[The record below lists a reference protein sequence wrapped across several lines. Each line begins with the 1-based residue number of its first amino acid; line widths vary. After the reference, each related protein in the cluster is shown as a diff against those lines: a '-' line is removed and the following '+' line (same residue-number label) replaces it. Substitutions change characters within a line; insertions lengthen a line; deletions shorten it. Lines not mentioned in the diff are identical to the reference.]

1 MSKPDCIF
9 CKIINGEI
17 PSIKVWED
25 EKHLAILDVNPIN
38 PGHTLVLLKKHEDYI
53 FDLEDREYQGLM
65 LVVKKIAK
73 IIKSKLK
80 PKRVG
85 LAVEGFLIPHVHVH
99 LVPINHGNELN
110 PERARLSSKE
120 ELERIAMEI
129 KGWQRFT

>member
-1 MSKPDCIF
+1 MSKENCIF

-17 PSIKVWED
+17 PSIKIWED

-53 FDLEDREYQGLM
+53 FDLDDKEYQSLM
-65 LVVKKIAK
+65 LAVKKIAK
-73 IIKSKLK
+73 IIKSKLN

-85 LAVEGFLIPHVHVH
+85 IAVEGFLVPHVHVH

-110 PERARLSSKE
+110 PERAKPSSRE
-120 ELERIAMEI
+120 ELEKIAMEI
-129 KGWQRFT
+129 KK

>member
-1 MSKPDCIF
+1 MSKSDCIF
-9 CKIINGEI
+9 CKIVSGEI
-17 PSIKVWED
+17 SSVKIWED

-38 PGHTLVLLKKHEDYI
+38 PGHTLVLLKRHVDYI
-53 FDLEDREYQGLM
+53 FDLDDREYQNLM

-85 LAVEGFLIPHVHVH
+85 MAVEGFLIPHVHVH
-99 LVPINHGNELN
+99 LVPINKGNELN
-110 PERARLSSKE
+110 PERAKPSNKN

-129 KGWQRFT
+129 RR